1 MHAST
6 QKTEVTPRLLSKAQ
20 LCQYTGL
27 GTTKAYCWAKE
38 IGAIRR
44 LGRRTLYDRNVIDSA
59 IDAMTPK
66 EDGGNDT

>member
-20 LCQYTGL
+20 LCQYTSL
-27 GTTKAYCWAKE
+27 GTTKAHRWAEE
-38 IGAIRR
+38 IGAVRR
-44 LGRRTLYDRNVIDSA
+44 LGRRTFYDRNFIDSA

-66 EDGGNDT
+66 EGRGNDS